1 MSSTTTTGSGT
12 MTVPELCAAVELAT
26 AVGDPAALDL
36 GGVPVD
42 LLATL
47 STRLLRAADRATAA
61 ATVTVGQVLTVA
73 GPGTG
78 TLIAGRYAS
87 GRRWL
92 EQDAGLAPSTA
103 TAVIARAKDLR
114 EHSEPAKAAWL
125 AGQVSGDSVRE
136 LTSGITGALKAVKT
150 TRAEKERL
158 RAEAVDVLLPVAQ
171 EGTPAEVKRAV
182 SRLRL
187 LAESAFEEDAVDQ
200 AAVEAYDDQ
209 TLTCVQVG
217 NLFRLEA
224 FLTKP
229 TAAAAMT
236 VLDQYA
242 RRIADRDPDVTH
254 AEACPLAAP
263 PAPLE
268 PDATAFQSTR
278 WCTCG
283 AAAAGVV
290 SKDNWSHLL
299 AVAFGEVMTSQ
310 LDDGRVGSH
319 HGIAPHVT
327 VTVDVDDLAA
337 GLGAQLAM
345 PGQDDPVLL
354 TSEETRRILCD
365 ADLTT
370 VVVDKLH
377 NRNRRGR
384 GRDLGAGSTETRGD
398 HQSDTES
405 TTSDPGDADADADAG
420 ARRADA
426 EAEAGAA
433 GSSATG
439 ADADELTRLLMNTAV
454 AVLYLGRAHRTVTP
468 RQRRALEIRDK
479 HCIFP
484 GCRAHPRR
492 CQAHHVHEWENDGCT
507 DIDNLAL
514 LCVRH
519 HISVHE
525 GGWSISRTPGTT
537 PYETGCWTLA
547 PPRRQP

>member
-1 MSSTTTTGSGT
+1 
-12 MTVPELCAAVELAT
+12 MTVPELCAAVEQIEALIGEVAT

-42 LLATL
+42 LLAAL
-47 STRLLRAADRATAA
+47 STRLLRVADRATAV
-61 ATVTVGQVLTVA
+61 ATIGVGQVLTVA

-92 EQDAGLAPSTA
+92 EQDTGLAPSTA

-125 AGQVSGDSVRE
+125 AGEVSCDSVRE
-136 LTSGITGALKAVKT
+136 LTSGISGALRSVKT

-171 EGTPAEVKRAV
+171 EGTPADVKRAV

-187 LAESAFEEDAVDQ
+187 LAESAYEEETADQ

-217 NLFRLEA
+217 TLFRLEA

-268 PDATAFQSTR
+268 PDATAFQATR

-283 AAAAGVV
+283 AAAAAGVV
-290 SKDNWSHLL
+290 SKDNWPHLL

-327 VTVDVDDLAA
+327 
-337 GLGAQLAM
+337 
-345 PGQDDPVLL
+345 
-354 TSEETRRILCD
+354 
-365 ADLTT
+365 
-370 VVVDKLH
+370 H
-377 NRNRRGR
+377 
-384 GRDLGAGSTETRGD
+384 
-398 HQSDTES
+398 
-405 TTSDPGDADADADAG
+405 
-420 ARRADA
+420 
-426 EAEAGAA
+426 
-433 GSSATG
+433 
-439 ADADELTRLLMNTAV
+439 
-454 AVLYLGRAHRTVTP
+454 
-468 RQRRALEIRDK
+468 QRRDATDPL
-479 HCIFP
+479 
-484 GCRAHPRR
+484 RR
-492 CQAHHVHEWENDGCT
+492 RPHH
-507 DIDNLAL
+507 
-514 LCVRH
+514 R
-519 HISVHE
+519 
-525 GGWSISRTPGTT
+525 R
-537 PYETGCWTLA
+537 
-547 PPRRQP
+547 RRQAPQPQPQRTRPQPRCGEH